1 MIEVIITILVLKIM
15 TKRIKGDFMPFHNF
29 TGAVKI
35 KTGDVVSESKSYKV
49 RMNYKQNKRQ
59 HKFY

>member
-1 MIEVIITILVLKIM
+1 MIEVINTILVLKIM

>member
-1 MIEVIITILVLKIM
+1 M